1 MNCDRYTY
9 ATIPEQLKAII
20 DEDLF
25 NYIKNYHI
33 RRDDI
38 EKKIDQLL
46 IRNNHVMQELNDAV
60 HEIDSGISEQTYTT
74 EFIRNTIDKLEAK
87 LEQIYVENSNWQ
99 DVLDSIDT
107 DYAIM
112 LGVNGFKL
120 SDRTQ
125 DEYLYAFINDANILD

>member
-120 SDRTQ
+120 ADRTQ

>member
-38 EKKIDQLL
+38 EKKIDQLIL
-46 IRNNHVMQELNDAV
+46 RNNHVMQELSDAV

-74 EFIRNTIDKLEAK
+74 EYIRITIDMLEAK
-87 LEQIYVENSNWQ
+87 LEHITIENSNWQ

-112 LGVNGFKL
+112 LEHYGFKL
-120 SDRTQ
+120 TDRTQ

>member
-38 EKKIDQLL
+38 EKKINQLL
-46 IRNNHVMQELNDAV
+46 LRNNHVMQELDDAV
-60 HEIDSGISEQTYTT
+60 HEIDSGISEHTYTT
-74 EFIRNTIDKLEAK
+74 EYIRITIDMLEAK
-87 LEQIYVENSNWQ
+87 LEHITIENSNWQ

-120 SDRTQ
+120 TDRTQ

>member
-38 EKKIDQLL
+38 EKKIDQLIL
-46 IRNNHVMQELNDAV
+46 RNNHVMQELHDAV
-60 HEIDSGISEQTYTT
+60 HEIDSGISEQTDTT
-74 EFIRNTIDKLEAK
+74 EYIRITIDMLEAK
-87 LEQIYVENSNWQ
+87 LEHINIENSNWQ
-99 DVLDSIDT
+99 DLLDSIDT
-107 DYAIM
+107 EYAIM
-112 LGVNGFKL
+112 LEHYGFKL